1 MDENFQAGKEGLMY
15 AASKRLGVA
24 VMEPLRGGFLPLEFL
39 EIQEAEILPK
49 LSGAL

>member
-1 MDENFQAGKEGLMY
+1 MDENFQAGKEDLMY

-39 EIQEAEILPK
+39 EKFRRLRYCRN
-49 LSGAL
+49 